1 MGGSP
6 SCQVAAVDMEGPEA
20 MMVKEKV
27 QNNCVMIFSKTY
39 CPYCKMAKK
48 AFKDLGVPYDVYE
61 LDKQGDGLKVQDV
74 LDSMTGC
81 RTVPRVFVGGKCI
94 GGGSETRQL
103 YNEGKLLDL
112 VKQCQE
118 SWY

>member
-1 MGGSP
+1 
-6 SCQVAAVDMEGPEA
+6 
-20 MMVKEKV
+20 
-27 QNNCVMIFSKTY
+27 
-39 CPYCKMAKK
+39 MAKK

-103 YNEGKLLDL
+103 YNEERRIPAAQFILGHNPTTRAVNSMYTGWVSASTQLAQVNRHLH
-112 VKQCQE
+112 QA
-118 SWY
+118 